1 MDDRM
6 KESISALMDDESN
19 ELELQ
24 RVLSNADVELSE
36 TWHRYHQI
44 RRVIRDEQGVMN
56 IDIRQSLAL
65 ELDYAESEVERSPV
79 AAIQAEP
86 VTPEKLTQTRR
97 KFASLAVAAS
107 VVFALVLVSRF
118 ETQPTPEQSTVI
130 AASTAPAEQAL
141 VSVGNAVVQDSQPRI
156 IVDFDEAHAK
166 RFNEYL
172 LRHAEQS
179 IYGSRQGIMPLA
191 RVASVNSVGI

>member
-65 ELDYAESEVERSPV
+65 ELDYAEPEVERSPV

-141 VSVGNAVVQDSQPRI
+141 VSVGNAVVQDGQPRI